1 MEGVQYVYFE
11 KVVLVN
17 LSLNWLI
24 LWVTARL
31 VRIRPGQLRLGTAA
45 LLGALYSFSLLMPG
59 LSWLVTF
66 AGKLAFSLLMVGV
79 AYYPLSLSRSWR
91 VFLYFYLTSFA
102 LGGAIIG
109 LGFLVGEMAWW
120 IIPTV
125 ILGAFA
131 LGHWAPLVARQLA
144 EALGILPFK
153 LVVAGSEQELVG
165 FLDTGNHVREPLS
178 CFPVVIVE
186 ATAILE
192 LLPAGLRTKLGALDN
207 AELQDIWNFIGGLE
221 EAWWPERW
229 RVVPYS
235 SVGRS
240 KGYLLGFRPDYI
252 EYTGGARPVRVKEV
266 IIALH
271 HRPLSAD
278 GSYLAILPADLIN
291 N

>member
-31 VRIRPGQLRLGTAA
+31 VRVKPGQWRLGAAA
-45 LLGALYSFSLLMPG
+45 LLGALYSFSLLMPD
-59 LSWLVTF
+59 LSWMVTF
-66 AGKLAFSLLMVGV
+66 AGKLAFSVLMVGV
-79 AYYPLSLSRSWR
+79 AYYPLNWTRGWR
-91 VFLYFYLTSFA
+91 AFLYFYLTSFA

-131 LGHWAPLVARQLA
+131 LGHWAPMVGRQLA
-144 EALGILPFK
+144 EALGTLPFK
-153 LVVAGSEQELVG
+153 LVVAGKEQELIG
-165 FLDTGNHVREPLS
+165 FLDTGNQVREPLS
-178 CFPVVIVE
+178 CFPVIIVE
-186 ATAILE
+186 AAAIGE
-192 LLPAGLRTKLGALDN
+192 LLPAGLSTRLGALDN
-207 AELQDIWNFIGGLE
+207 AGIQDIWNFIGGLE
-221 EAWWPERW
+221 EGWWPERW

-252 EYTGGARPVRVKEV
+252 EYTGGARQVRVKEV
-266 IIALH
+266 IVALH
-271 HRPLSAD
+271 HRQLSTD
-278 GSYLAILPADLIN
+278 GDYLAILPADLIN